1 MSFELDGLHFDI
13 PKGFGVDEGMMS
25 FSLRTGP
32 DDGKRPNIVYHRK
45 RNPEKQDLQ
54 TLVTMIEAQLQLQ
67 LPGFTLTAKE
77 EVEFKDGCKGMLM
90 HYRFVAGE
98 QGEIQQM
105 QSIRIDGDI
114 VTMVTLTATADGLDE
129 SGPSAGIRC
138 ERPAKPHPANAQPNR
153 GALTCNAPSQTA
165 VRQPR
170 PLLQHRWL
178 LASPLATNRHA
189 SPLAI
194 LGSTGG

>member
-77 EVEFKDGCKGMLM
+77 EVEFKEGCKGMLM

-105 QSIRIDGDI
+105 QSIRIDSDI

-129 SGPSAGIRC
+129 TQQKDFKTSLLS
-138 ERPAKPHPANAQPNR
+138 
-153 GALTCNAPSQTA
+153 LTK
-165 VRQPR
+165 
-170 PLLQHRWL
+170 
-178 LASPLATNRHA
+178 
-189 SPLAI
+189 
-194 LGSTGG
+194 